1 MQWLARICV
10 KRPVFATVL
19 MLIIVVVGAAGY
31 SQLGLD
37 QFPNI
42 DLPYVVVTTR
52 LEGAA
57 PEEVETEISDRIEGA
72 VNTISGIDELR
83 STSTQGVSQVVVGFD
98 LEKNGDVGAQEV
110 RDKVNA
116 ILPNLPKGID
126 PPIVSRLDFGAAPV
140 LLISVLSR

>member
-19 MLIIVVVGAAGY
+19 MLIIVVLGAAGY
-31 SQLGLD
+31 SRLGLD

-52 LEGAA
+52 LDGAA

-72 VNTISGIDELR
+72 VNTISGLEELR
-83 STSTQGVSQVVVGFD
+83 STSSQGVSQVVIQFE
-98 LEKNGDVGAQEV
+98 LEKNADV
-110 RDKVNA
+110 
-116 ILPNLPKGID
+116 
-126 PPIVSRLDFGAAPV
+126 AA
-140 LLISVLSR
+140 

>member
-19 MLIIVVVGAAGY
+19 MLIIVVVGAGGY

-42 DLPYVVVTTR
+42 DLPYVIVTTR
-52 LEGAA
+52 LDGAA
-57 PEEVETEISDRIEGA
+57 PEEIETEISDRIEGA

-83 STSTQGVSQVVVGFD
+83 STSTQGVSQVVVGFE

-126 PPIVSRLDFGAAPV
+126 PP
-140 LLISVLSR
+140 

>member
-19 MLIIVVVGAAGY
+19 MLIIVVLGAAGY

-42 DLPYVVVTTR
+42 DLPYVIVTTR

-83 STSTQGVSQVVVGFD
+83 STSTQGVSQVVVGFE
-98 LEKNGDVGAQEV
+98 L
-110 RDKVNA
+110 
-116 ILPNLPKGID
+116 
-126 PPIVSRLDFGAAPV
+126 
-140 LLISVLSR
+140 

>member
-1 MQWLARICV
+1 MQWLAQICV

-19 MLIIVVVGAAGY
+19 MLIIVVLGAAGY

-42 DLPYVVVTTR
+42 DLPYVIVTTR
-52 LEGAA
+52 LDGAA
-57 PEEVETEISDRIEGA
+57 PEEVEAEISDRVEGA

-83 STSTQGVSQVVVGFD
+83 STSTQGVSQVVIAFT
-98 LEKNGDVGAQEV
+98 LEKNGDVAAQEV

-116 ILPNLPKGID
+116 ILPTLPKGI
-126 PPIVSRLDFGAAPV
+126 
-140 LLISVLSR
+140 